1 MSPVWRGTLL
11 HVATSLALIAIVTLV
26 LRARRLPAR
35 EFLALRWPAA
45 RTVALWLGAF
55 AILVV
60 VEEWASR
67 MLGLP
72 APESWGDRYTGL
84 VLVVRL
90 IGLVVLAPVAEEL
103 VFRGVLFGRIART
116 RLGQPGAVVI
126 PAALFALL
134 HLQYSPVEM
143 GFVAVDGLFFG
154 LARAQSRSLYV
165 PMLLHASGN
174 AVAAAQRLLA

>member
-1 MSPVWRGTLL
+1 MSEAWRGTLL
-11 HVATSLALIAIVTLV
+11 HAATSLALIAIVALV

-35 EFLALRWPAA
+35 EFLALRWPAG
-45 RTVALWLGAF
+45 RTVALWLAAF
-55 AILVV
+55 AVLVV

-67 MLGLP
+67 TLGLP
-72 APESWGDRYTGL
+72 APESWRDRYTGL
-84 VLVVRL
+84 LLVVRL

-103 VFRGVLFGRIART
+103 VFRGMLFGRIVRT
-116 RLGQPGAVVI
+116 RLGQPGAIII

-134 HLQYSPVEM
+134 HLQYSPLEM

-165 PMLLHASGN
+165 PILLHASGN
-174 AVAAAQRLLA
+174 AIAAAQRLLA

>member
-45 RTVALWLGAF
+45 RTVGLWLGAF
-55 AILVV
+55 AVLVV